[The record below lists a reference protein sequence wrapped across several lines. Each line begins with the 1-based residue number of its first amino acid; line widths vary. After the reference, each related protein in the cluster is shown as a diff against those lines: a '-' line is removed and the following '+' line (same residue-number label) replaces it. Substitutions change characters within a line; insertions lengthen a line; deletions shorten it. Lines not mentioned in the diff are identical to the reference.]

1 MPNLEI
7 FEGKSMAW
15 ILLMFLGIGI
25 AALYKTGRDLM
36 KAAFKRYEDIESKTE
51 TLLKENNEA
60 AQKREK
66 ELKLELKMER
76 EKSEAKDKLYMQ
88 SMAENNR
95 VTNKILGVLDE
106 MQINVKELNSKFETY
121 IEGKC

>member
-25 AALYKTGRDLM
+25 AALYKTARDFI